1 MTTLTH
7 LYRRLHRS
15 YLQVRIRQL
24 LCLADSLLT
33 LTDEAS
39 TTRFEN
45 ALARATALRT
55 RIDELDQLDQ
65 RPARA

>member
-1 MTTLTH
+1 MTPLAR
-7 LYRRLHRS
+7 LYRRLYRA
-15 YLQVRIRQL
+15 YLWVRIQQL

-45 ALARATALRT
+45 ALARATAMRN
-55 RIDELDQLDQ
+55 RIDELDHH
-65 RPARA
+65 ARA